1 MSFVAAAIV
10 QSTAVLVGGMA
21 ALAVV
26 QNVQAIDA
34 RQDAK
39 EQAKKDKAN
48 ALNAQQFAE
57 TEGEGLGNLGN
68 INLSIDSSIDDDVR
82 SQGKSNLS
90 I

>member
-10 QSTAVLVGGMA
+10 G
-21 ALAVV
+21 LAVV

>member
-10 QSTAVLVGGMA
+10 G
-21 ALAVV
+21 LAVV

-39 EQAKKDKAN
+39 EQFKKDQAA
-48 ALNAQQFAE
+48 ALEAQQFAD
-57 TEGEGLGNLGN
+57 TEGEGVGSMGN

-82 SQGKSNLS
+82 SQGKANVS

>member
-10 QSTAVLVGGMA
+10 G
-21 ALAVV
+21 LAVV

-39 EQAKKDKAN
+39 EQFKKDQAA
-48 ALNAQQFAE
+48 ALEAQQFAD
-57 TEGEGLGNLGN
+57 TEGEGVGSMGN

>member
-1 MSFVAAAIV
+1 MTFVAAAIV
-10 QSTAVLVGGMA
+10 AVG
-21 ALAVV
+21 VV

-39 EQAKKDKAN
+39 EQAKKDKAD
-48 ALNAQQFAE
+48 ALRAQQFAE
-57 TEGEGLGNLGN
+57 TEGEGQGMLGN
-68 INLSIDSSIDDDVR
+68 INLSIDSSIDDDIR

>member
-10 QSTAVLVGGMA
+10 G
-21 ALAVV
+21 LAVV

-39 EQAKKDKAN
+39 EQFKKDQAA
-48 ALNAQQFAE
+48 ALEAQQFAE
-57 TEGEGLGNLGN
+57 TEGEGLGSMGN

-82 SQGKSNLS
+82 SQGKANVS

>member
-10 QSTAVLVGGMA
+10 G
-21 ALAVV
+21 LAVV

-39 EQAKKDKAN
+39 EQFKKDQAA
-48 ALNAQQFAE
+48 ALEAQQFAD
-57 TEGEGLGNLGN
+57 TEGEGVGSMGN

-82 SQGKSNLS
+82 SQGESNLS

>member
-1 MSFVAAAIV
+1 MTFVAAAIV
-10 QSTAVLVGGMA
+10 AVG
-21 ALAVV
+21 VV

-39 EQAKKDKAN
+39 EQAKKDKAD
-48 ALNAQQFAE
+48 ALRAQQFAE
-57 TEGEGLGNLGN
+57 TEGEGQGMLGN

>member
-10 QSTAVLVGGMA
+10 G

-34 RQDAK
+34 RQDAN
-39 EQAKKDKAN
+39 EQAKKDKAD
-48 ALNAQQFAE
+48 ALRAQQFAE
-57 TEGEGLGNLGN
+57 TEGEGQGMLGNV
-68 INLSIDSSIDDDVR
+68 NLSIDSSIDDDIR

>member
-10 QSTAVLVGGMA
+10 G
-21 ALAVV
+21 LAVV

-39 EQAKKDKAN
+39 EQFKKDKAA
-48 ALNAQQFAE
+48 ALEAQQFAD
-57 TEGEGLGNLGN
+57 TEGEGVGSMGN

-82 SQGKSNLS
+82 SQGKANVS